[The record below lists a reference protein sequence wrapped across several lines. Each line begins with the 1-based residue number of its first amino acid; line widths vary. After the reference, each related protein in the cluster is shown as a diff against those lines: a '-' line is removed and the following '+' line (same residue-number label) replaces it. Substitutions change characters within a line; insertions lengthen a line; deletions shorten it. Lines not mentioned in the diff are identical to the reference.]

1 MNDAKY
7 WLDKIK
13 TEKPKWFKIT
23 KKMKSLFINGET
35 IDLDGL
41 TIKKA
46 KRSEITTKVEVG
58 DITFLAHRQKIPRN
72 NHSSIIGKKNTIIKK
87 TSNCGGPIPSPK
99 NSDTIF
105 SSSGAVLG
113 KRDAIWATNQVGNKL
128 IVAPPSNAVRY
139 GRFTY
144 LGLYTSCGSPWGL
157 FPLILTT

>member
-46 KRSEITTKVEVG
+46 KRSEINHPTDIALREYVNYENSGFYELDKSEFINGEFYYKHINLSGKEIEALYKLHKANKNLTKGE
-58 DITFLAHRQKIPRN
+58 A
-72 NHSSIIGKKNTIIKK
+72 
-87 TSNCGGPIPSPK
+87 
-99 NSDTIF
+99 
-105 SSSGAVLG
+105 
-113 KRDAIWATNQVGNKL
+113 
-128 IVAPPSNAVRY
+128 
-139 GRFTY
+139 
-144 LGLYTSCGSPWGL
+144 
-157 FPLILTT
+157 